1 MVQSKSAS
9 RAKKQQEKPPIIT
22 ETYRQ
27 EVLRDFR
34 ICVLSREASILA
46 RKEVLTGRANFGIIG
61 DGKEVAQVA
70 MAKSWRPGDFRAG
83 YYRDQTLMMALGLM
97 TLDDF
102 FAQLY
107 GDPQTD
113 TMSGGRQMNCH
124 FSTATVD
131 RDGRWLDLKNR
142 YNISADISPTAGQM
156 ARGLGLAFASKKFR
170 ENPALS
176 GNLSENGQEVVF
188 CTIGDASTSEGVFW
202 ETLNAAGVLQVP
214 LAVSVWDDGFGI
226 SVPRNYQTAKDSISE
241 ALRGLDGENGV
252 DIFTAKAWDYPA
264 LCQVYAEVIG
274 NMRQTHRPA
283 LLHIQEVTQQL
294 GHSTSGDHRRYKS
307 PERLAW
313 EEAFDCN
320 RLMEN
325 WMLEAGI
332 ATEAEI
338 TQIKTEAR
346 KEVQDAAQRI
356 FQAYHGAVAER
367 RRALETIVEQLRAAH
382 TASPQ
387 FSDIAG
393 EFAAKRDLLRYELL
407 KYARRMHFALPGAQ
421 NPAIGALL
429 DFIGEET
436 RLGRHWYSDYLYSDS
451 AKSALRA
458 PVVPA
463 QFGENAPMK
472 DGFEV
477 LNACFDANL
486 ARYPELFAFGE
497 DVGHI
502 GDVNQG
508 FRGLQ
513 QKYGVERVFDTGIRE
528 WTIMGQAIGM
538 AMRGLRPIAEI
549 QYLDYLL
556 YGLTALSDDLAT
568 VRWRSNN
575 QQAAPAIIR
584 TRGHRLVG
592 VWHAGSPLGMM
603 LGALRGMYVCVPR
616 NMTQAAG
623 MYNTLLQ
630 SDDPAIV
637 VECLNG
643 YRLKERLPDNIGE
656 FTVPLGVPE
665 ILREGEDITVITY
678 GACVRVA
685 LDAAELLAPQGI
697 SLQVIDVQTLL
708 PFDLPQI
715 CAQAIQKTNRVLF
728 LDEDVPGGA
737 SAFMLQQVLE
747 VQGAYQFLDSAPI
760 TLAAREHRAGY
771 GQDGDYFSKPQVED
785 VLEAVLQMM
794 REAEPARWPASGAT
808 PRPGL

>member
-1 MVQSKSAS
+1 
-9 RAKKQQEKPPIIT
+9 
-22 ETYRQ
+22 
-27 EVLRDFR
+27 VL
-34 ICVLSREASILA
+34 
-46 RKEVLTGRANFGIIG
+46 
-61 DGKEVAQVA
+61 
-70 MAKSWRPGDFRAG
+70 
-83 YYRDQTLMMALGLM
+83 Y
-97 TLDDF
+97 
-102 FAQLY
+102 
-107 GDPQTD
+107 
-113 TMSGGRQMNCH
+113 
-124 FSTATVD
+124 
-131 RDGRWLDLKNR
+131 
-142 YNISADISPTAGQM
+142 
-156 ARGLGLAFASKKFR
+156 
-170 ENPALS
+170 
-176 GNLSENGQEVVF
+176 
-188 CTIGDASTSEGVFW
+188 
-202 ETLNAAGVLQVP
+202 
-214 LAVSVWDDGFGI
+214 
-226 SVPRNYQTAKDSISE
+226 
-241 ALRGLDGENGV
+241 
-252 DIFTAKAWDYPA
+252 
-264 LCQVYAEVIG
+264 
-274 NMRQTHRPA
+274 
-283 LLHIQEVTQQL
+283 
-294 GHSTSGDHRRYKS
+294 
-307 PERLAW
+307 
-313 EEAFDCN
+313 
-320 RLMEN
+320 
-325 WMLEAGI
+325 
-332 ATEAEI
+332 
-338 TQIKTEAR
+338 
-346 KEVQDAAQRI
+346 
-356 FQAYHGAVAER
+356 
-367 RRALETIVEQLRAAH
+367 
-382 TASPQ
+382 
-387 FSDIAG
+387 
-393 EFAAKRDLLRYELL
+393 
-407 KYARRMHFALPGAQ
+407 
-421 NPAIGALL
+421 
-429 DFIGEET
+429 
-436 RLGRHWYSDYLYSDS
+436 
-451 AKSALRA
+451 
-458 PVVPA
+458 
-463 QFGENAPMK
+463 
-472 DGFEV
+472 
-477 LNACFDANL
+477 ACFDANF
-486 ARYPELFAFGE
+486 ARYPEVFAFGE
-497 DVGHI
+497 DVGKI
-502 GDVNQG
+502 GEVNQG

-528 WTIMGQAIGM
+528 WTIMGQDIGM

-747 VQGAYQFLDSAPI
+747 VQGAYRFLDSAPI

>member
-1 MVQSKSAS
+1 M
-9 RAKKQQEKPPIIT
+9 T
-22 ETYRQ
+22 ESYRQ
-27 EVLRDFR
+27 DVLRDFR

-124 FSTATVD
+124 FSTATID

-142 YNISADISPTAGQM
+142 FNVSSDISPTAGQM

-226 SVPRNYQTAKDSISE
+226 SVPRKYQTAKDSISE
-241 ALRGLDGENGV
+241 ALRGLDGEDGV

-264 LCQVYAEVIG
+264 LCQVYTAVIG
-274 NMRQTHRPA
+274 NMRRTHRPA

-313 EEAFDCN
+313 EEAYDCN
-320 RLMEN
+320 RRMEN

-338 TQIKTEAR
+338 NQIKTEAR
-346 KEVQDAAQRI
+346 KEVQESAQRI

-367 RRALETIVEQLRAAH
+367 RRALEMIVEQLRAAY
-382 TASPQ
+382 SGLPQ
-387 FSDIAG
+387 LLDIAG
-393 EFAAKRDLLRYELL
+393 EFSAKRDLLRYELV
-407 KYARRMHFALPGAQ
+407 KYARRMHFALPGMQ
-421 NPAIGALL
+421 GPAISALL

-436 RLGRHWYSDYLYSDS
+436 RLGRSWYSDYLYSDS
-451 AKSALRA
+451 AKSALRV
-458 PVVPA
+458 PTVPA
-463 QFGENAPMK
+463 QFGENAPLK

-568 VRWRSNN
+568 IRWRSNN

-643 YRLKERLPDNIGE
+643 YRLKERLPDNIGA

-665 ILREGEDITVITY
+665 ILREGEDMTVITY

-685 LDAAELLAPQGI
+685 LEAADLLAPHGI

-708 PFDLPQI
+708 PFDLPQL
-715 CAQAIQKTNRVLF
+715 CAKAIQKTNRVLF

-737 SAFMLQQVLE
+737 SAFMMQQVLE
-747 VQGAYQFLDSAPI
+747 EQGAYRFLDSAPI
-760 TLAAREHRAGY
+760 TLAAREHRAAY

-785 VLEAVLQMM
+785 LLEAVLQVM
-794 REAEPARWPASGAT
+794 READPGRWKG
-808 PRPGL
+808 

>member
-1 MVQSKSAS
+1 MVQSKSDS
-9 RAKKQQEKPPIIT
+9 RSQKQKTKVPEIT
-22 ETYRQ
+22 EAYRR

-34 ICVLSREASILA
+34 ICVLSREASITA
-46 RKEVLTGRANFGIIG
+46 RKEVLLGRANFGIIG

-70 MAKSWRPGDFRAG
+70 MAKAWRPGDFRSG
-83 YYRDQTLMMALGLM
+83 YYRDQTLLMALGLM
-97 TLDDF
+97 TLDEF

-124 FSTATVD
+124 FSTATID

-142 YNISADISPTAGQM
+142 FNISSDISPTGGQM

-170 ENPALS
+170 ENPALCGHLS
-176 GNLSENGQEVVF
+176 NNGNEVVF

-202 ETLNAAGVLQVP
+202 ESLNAAGVLQAP
-214 LAVSVWDDGFGI
+214 LAVSVWDDGYGI
-226 SVPRNYQTAKDSISE
+226 SVPRKYQTTKDSISE
-241 ALRGLDGENGV
+241 ALSGFDGEGGV
-252 DIFTAKAWDYPA
+252 DILTGKAWDYPG
-264 LCQVYAEVIG
+264 LCELYTEKIEQV
-274 NMRQTHRPA
+274 RQSHRPV
-283 LLHIQEVTQQL
+283 LFHIQEVTQQL

-313 EEAFDCN
+313 EEAYDCN
-320 RLMEN
+320 RRMEI
-325 WMLEAGI
+325 WMLENGI
-332 ATEAEI
+332 ATETEVQ
-338 TQIKTEAR
+338 QIKAGVK
-346 KEVQDAAQRI
+346 KEVQESAQRI
-356 FQAYHGAVAER
+356 YQTYHNAAAVQR
-367 RRALETIVEQLRAAH
+367 RRLEGIVEQLQAEFGEAPH
-382 TASPQ
+382 LQ
-387 FSDIAG
+387 EVVQ
-393 EFAAKRDLLRYELL
+393 EFASKRELMRHELL
-407 KYARRMHFALPGAQ
+407 KYARRFQFALAGRPG
-421 NPAIGALL
+421 PAREALM
-429 DFIGEET
+429 DFIREET
-436 RLGRHWYSDYLYSDS
+436 AQGHRWYSAYLHSES
-451 AKSALRA
+451 ERSALRA

-463 QFGENAPMK
+463 QFGTDAPVK
-472 DGFEV
+472 DGFDI
-477 LNACFDANL
+477 LNACFDYNL
-486 ARYPELFAFGE
+486 AQYPELFAFGE

-513 QKYGVERVFDTGIRE
+513 QKYGIERVFDTGIRE

-592 VWHAGSPLGMM
+592 VWHAGSPMGMM
-603 LGALRGMYVCVPR
+603 LGALRGIWICVPR
-616 NMTQAAG
+616 DMTQAAG

-656 FTVPLGVPE
+656 FTVPLGIPE
-665 ILREGEDITVITY
+665 ILREGTDMTVVTY
-678 GACVRVA
+678 GSSIRIAME
-685 LDAAELLAPQGI
+685 AADLLAHHGI
-697 SLQVIDVQTLL
+697 SIEIVDVQTLL

-715 CAQAIQKTNRVLF
+715 CLRSLQKTNRVLF

-747 VQGAYQFLDSAPI
+747 VQGGYRFLDAAPL
-760 TLAAREHRAGY
+760 TLAAREHRTAY
-771 GQDGDYFSKPQVED
+771 GQDGDYFTKPQVED
-785 VLEAVLQMM
+785 VFETVYQAM
-794 REAEPARWPASGAT
+794 READ
-808 PRPGL
+808 PGRFGSI